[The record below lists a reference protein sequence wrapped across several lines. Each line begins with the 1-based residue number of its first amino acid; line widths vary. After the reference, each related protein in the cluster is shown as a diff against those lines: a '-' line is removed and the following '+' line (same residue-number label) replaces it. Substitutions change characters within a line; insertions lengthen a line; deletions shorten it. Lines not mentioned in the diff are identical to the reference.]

1 MDVNTVEEIEHLK
14 MAILINAEKSFEQLK
29 MKVKSLPAMT
39 FLAEVK
45 FDKMG
50 IDPLEGT
57 ELNFIEQINQTF
69 SDLVVLEG
77 ASRLLQ
83 LYPNTMLKLNLGSAS
98 GFDIESADGEVVAE
112 CFAVTTA
119 MSNRKIEK
127 DCSKLMSKAYDRQ
140 KYIYFYSR
148 SDSDEKLQQIMDKYP
163 KIMFTRITEFAP

>member
-1 MDVNTVEEIEHLK
+1 MVIKTVEEIENLK
-14 MAILINAEKSFEQLK
+14 KKVLINAEKTFEQLRAK
-29 MKVKSLPAMT
+29 TASLPAMT

-69 SDLVVLEG
+69 SDFVVLEG
-77 ASRLLQ
+77 AGQLLQ
-83 LYPNTMLKLNLGSAS
+83 LYPNTTLKLNLGPAS
-98 GFDIESADGEVVAE
+98 GFDIESDDGEVVAE

-119 MSNRKIEK
+119 TSNRKLEK
-127 DCSKLMSKAYDRQ
+127 DCSKLMSKAHDKQ

-148 SDSDEKLQQIMDKYP
+148 SDSNEKLQRIMDKYP
-163 KIMFTRITEFAP
+163 EITFARIAEFTL

>member
-1 MDVNTVEEIEHLK
+1 MDVKTIEEIEYLK
-14 MAILINAEKSFEQLK
+14 KTILINAEKTFEQLK
-29 MKVKSLPAMT
+29 TEAKSLPAMT
-39 FLAEVK
+39 FLAEIK
-45 FDKMG
+45 FDKVG

-69 SDLVVLEG
+69 SNLVVLEG

-83 LYPNTMLKLNLGSAS
+83 LYPNTTLKLNFGPAS

-119 MSNRKIEK
+119 TSNRKIEK
-127 DCSKLMSKAYDRQ
+127 DCSKLMSKAHDEQ

-148 SDSDEKLQQIMDKYP
+148 SDSDEKLQRIMDKYP
-163 KIMFTRITEFAP
+163 EITFTRIVEFAP